1 MPRPAAAS
9 NWIVG
14 VLLALA
20 IALVPFSYAIV
31 AVAALALRIRLARP
45 LQAERLLIVI
55 ANLVALPFVWGA
67 VFPNRPEMAAL
78 TLIGAPWFLETVRE
92 TARRDARLDQFIP
105 VKGIGRQPTRL
116 LAALTMALAAALV
129 AAVLLGHTIIA
140 LSAGV
145 ILGILGAIVSVS
157 FMRLR
162 PQLLV
167 EAASVR
173 VLAGESA
180 EAEASLRGDRSTGR
194 IRVRMEVTWAD
205 VAPKVT
211 DLDGGP
217 VALSLHLTPPLAGAG
232 AVMAEIAWVDPWG
245 LTGLTLRPVVAQL
258 RVFPRAAY
266 AAWLARRYLDASRA
280 GGSSAVII
288 PESLSQG
295 TARRGLDYYGARHY
309 QPGDALRDVLWKKML
324 KTKQLV
330 VKDRRDE
337 QAQTA
342 ILAVRLAG
350 RDPDEADRLA
360 YHLLMTALT
369 LAQEGVP
376 VAFAAYGPDES
387 HSATPA
393 LAPRQTVQH
402 ALRLSEQ
409 VKVVPGTR
417 RLLQSAQPARLRRT
431 ISRLRQVSNAPAH
444 RLADVLAFELQAHR
458 ARARR
463 HPATAA
469 ISQVLARVQT
479 PAIVVVISSLVDDA
493 EILNFSLENLV
504 PRGFQRMDLLA
515 VSS

>member
-14 VLLALA
+14 ALLVLA

-31 AVAALALRIRLARP
+31 AVAALALRIRLARA

-55 ANLVALPFVWGA
+55 ANLIALPFVWGA
-67 VFPNRPEMAAL
+67 VFPTRPEMAAL
-78 TLIGAPWFLETVRE
+78 TLIGAPWFLERLRATL
-92 TARRDARLDQFIP
+92 RRDVRLDQFIP
-105 VKGIGRQPTRL
+105 VKGIARQPTRL
-116 LAALTMALAAALV
+116 LGALTIALAAALV
-129 AAVLLGHTIIA
+129 AALLFGHAIIA
-140 LSAGV
+140 FSAGV
-145 ILGILGAIVSVS
+145 VLGILGFIIGVS
-157 FMRLR
+157 FLRLR
-162 PQLLV
+162 PQFLV

-180 EAEASLRGDRSTGR
+180 EAEVSLSGHRSTGQ
-194 IRVRMEVTWAD
+194 IHMGMEVPWAD
-205 VAPKVT
+205 VAPNVA
-211 DLDGGP
+211 DVDGGP
-217 VALSLHLTPPLAGAG
+217 LALSLHLTPPLAGAG
-232 AVMAEIAWVDPWG
+232 PVMAEIAWVDPWG
-245 LTGLTLRPVVAQL
+245 LTGLTFRPVLAQL
-258 RVFPRAAY
+258 RVIPRAAY

-280 GGSSAVII
+280 GGSSAAII
-288 PESLSQG
+288 LQSGLQG
-295 TARRGLDYYGARHY
+295 AARRGLDYYGARHY
-309 QPGDALRDVLWKKML
+309 EPGDTLRDVLWKKML
-324 KTKQLV
+324 KAKQLV

-342 ILAVRLAG
+342 IIAVRLAG

-376 VAFAAYGPDES
+376 VAFAAYGPEEF

-409 VKVVPGTR
+409 VKVIPGAQ
-417 RLLQSAQPARLRRT
+417 RLLQPAQPARLRRT
-431 ISRLRQVSNAPAH
+431 ISRLRQASSAPAH
-444 RLADVLAFELQAHR
+444 RLADVLDFELRAHR

-469 ISQVLARVQT
+469 ILQVVARVQT